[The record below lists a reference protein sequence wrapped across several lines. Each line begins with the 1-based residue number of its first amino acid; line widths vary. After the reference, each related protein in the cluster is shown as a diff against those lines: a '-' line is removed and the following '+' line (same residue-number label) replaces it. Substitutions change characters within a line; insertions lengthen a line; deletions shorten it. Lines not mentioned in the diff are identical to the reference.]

1 MSHNLN
7 TMPTMNKASKLR
19 IAKTDL
25 RASKA
30 DLHLSKN
37 QTANDTS
44 IDKSSDT
51 CSANTYS
58 ESYFDA
64 LYNDNSDPWQYQT
77 RWYEKRKRDMCLA
90 VLPQAKYA
98 NAIEL
103 GCGNGVFSELLAR
116 RCQALLSI
124 DGNHQ
129 AVQLAKQR
137 LAESAHVKVIQGVIP
152 DVLTSNKSSFDLIII
167 SEILYYLPPN
177 DIDTVITWIKEN
189 LAVGG
194 TLLCCHWRY
203 AIDGFAMTGE
213 TVHQRL
219 HQAFNKVNSRVN
231 NESNPEREQH
241 INAKHSTFT
250 HQSKII
256 DSDFLLDV
264 WQHTSESVAMQENL
278 V

>member
-1 MSHNLN
+1 MSYNLN
-7 TMPTMNKASKLR
+7 TMPTMNNASKLR

-25 RASKA
+25 RTSKA

-37 QTANDTS
+37 QTAHDSST
-44 IDKSSDT
+44 DKSSDT
-51 CSANTYS
+51 HSANTYS

-116 RCQALLSI
+116 RCQAMLSI

-129 AVQLAKQR
+129 AVQLAKRR
-137 LAESAHVKVIQGVIP
+137 LAESTHVKVIQGVIP
-152 DVLTSNKSSFDLIII
+152 DVLTTNKSSFDLVII
-167 SEILYYLPPN
+167 SEILYYLSTN
-177 DIDTVITWIKEN
+177 DIDTVIAWIKQN

-219 HQAFNKVNSRVN
+219 HQAFNKVNN
-231 NESNPEREQH
+231 DANPEQEQH
-241 INAKHSTFT
+241 INTRHSTFT